1 MTGKIVAYSGTHGTG
16 KTTAVLRCAL
26 DLKLAHPGKT
36 IGLVSEVA
44 RSCPWPINRQSTAQ
58 GQAWIFSTH
67 LRAELEA
74 ARANDIVVS
83 DRTVMDAIAYT
94 RVLGYHDLAAAMLA
108 MARVHA
114 PIYQR
119 IVFLAPDNAYCFAD
133 GKRCHDDAAFRSA
146 VNDELI
152 AIYKETG
159 LWASGVIMVK

>member
-1 MTGKIVAYSGTHGTG
+1 MRKNVTAFSGTHGTG
-16 KTTAVLRCAL
+16 KTTAVLRYAL
-26 DLKLAHPGKT
+26 DYKMHQPGNT
-36 IGLVSEVA
+36 LGIVTEVA
-44 RSCPWPINRQSTAQ
+44 RTCPWPINRQSTAQ

-74 ARANDIVVS
+74 SRAHDLVVS

-146 VNDELI
+146 VNDALI
-152 AIYKETG
+152 SIYKETD